1 MHNHHSKCCGS
12 KEFVMNIY
20 LDSFMYYEFL
30 HWKSEAGI
38 PTDDIIYYTLI
49 FYDVYQFRPH
59 ATNIK

>member
-1 MHNHHSKCCGS
+1 
-12 KEFVMNIY
+12 MNIY